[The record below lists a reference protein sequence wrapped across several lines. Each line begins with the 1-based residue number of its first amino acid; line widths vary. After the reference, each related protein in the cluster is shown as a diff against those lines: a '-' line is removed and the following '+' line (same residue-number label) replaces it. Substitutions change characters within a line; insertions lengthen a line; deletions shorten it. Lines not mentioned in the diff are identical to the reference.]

1 MTTLFFY
8 GTLRYPAL
16 LKRVLGR
23 DVPLIAGELPRHRT
37 VWAAGESF
45 PMIIPDAGACAP
57 GVLATDLT
65 PDDIARL
72 DFYEG
77 AFAYDLEEV
86 TVETADGPVPA
97 LVYFCHDAPW
107 RPGPD
112 WDLEDWAKTWGD
124 LTLIAAEEVMRAFGR
139 ETAAEVGARFPIIRA
154 RAQAQVRARARA
166 RPVTLST
173 RLTREDVI
181 VTGLN
186 RPYEKFFALE
196 EYQTVMRRFDGQQSH
211 PGERAIFRVADA
223 VTVLPYDP
231 VRDHVLLIEQLRIG
245 AYAQGDPQP
254 WLLEPIAGIVDAG
267 ESYEETARREAREE
281 AHVEIDTL
289 LEVAGYYPSPGG
301 VAQYLVSYIG
311 LADLPQT
318 RADTGGLDVEGED
331 IRNFRVPFDRLM
343 AMLDSGELVNAPMIL
358 SAQYLARHRD
368 RLRAQ
373 SA

>member
-1 MTTLFFY
+1 MTPLFFF
-8 GTLRYPAL
+8 GTLRHQPL
-16 LKRVLGR
+16 LDLVLGR
-23 DVPLIAGELPRHRT
+23 AVAPVPASLPGYR
-37 VWAAGESF
+37 VAWAEGESF
-45 PMIIPDAGACAP
+45 PMLAPDPDAVAP
-57 GVLATDLT
+57 GVLAHGLSAE
-65 PDDIARL
+65 DIAKL

-77 AFAYDLEEV
+77 AFSYDLVEC
-86 TVETADGPVPA
+86 TVQGADGPVTA
-97 LVYFCHDAPW
+97 LVYMTHDAPW
-107 RPGPD
+107 RPGAPWSLVD
-112 WDLEDWAKTWGD
+112 WQAEWGP
-124 LTLIAAEEVMRAFGR
+124 LTMIAAAEVMRAYGR
-139 ETAAEVGARFPIIRA
+139 ETPQQVAARFPIIRA
-154 RAQAQVRARARA
+154 RAQSFVAAQARR
-166 RPVTLST
+166 RPVTLSSP
-173 RLTREDVI
+173 LGREDLEVSA
-181 VTGLN
+181 LHHA
-186 RPYEKFFALE
+186 YEKFFTIE
-196 EYQTVMRRFDGQQSH
+196 EYQLRFRRFDGTWSD
-211 PGERAIFRVADA
+211 PAARAIFNVGDA

-231 VRDHVLLIEQLRIG
+231 VRDMVMLLEQVRIG

-289 LEVAGYYPSPGG
+289 HEVAGYYPSPGG